1 MVKSKKTECSSSSHT
16 PSHSS
21 LRGSRCLV
29 RDCVQLCL
37 LLRFRPSPL
46 HLYNPL
52 LPLHPTSNRL
62 SLLLLLSRLP
72 CVQTWCSPPSDG
84 FSTLQMAQSFPQ
96 TGEAKGGGWEGIYF
110 GGGGVIKRPNS
121 PSHLFV
127 SDDFPGV
134 DHQLSYNT
142 VKDSTFVRVS
152 NFLKSKTGS
161 KYNLQCRRVE
171 LQVLSPPVH
180 LSAVRKSHIT
190 PNHPLASFDLYA
202 HEITMGIPNQ
212 KVGFGQVSHSRM
224 KKRNQDR

>member
-1 MVKSKKTECSSSSHT
+1 MCVTAFNFASFSASVRALYISTILFFLSIPLPTASPSSSS
-16 PSHSS
+16 S
-21 LRGSRCLV
+21 LASLVFRRGV
-29 RDCVQLCL
+29 
-37 LLRFRPSPL
+37 
-46 HLYNPL
+46 L
-52 LPLHPTSNRL
+52 LPAMASQ
-62 SLLLLLSRLP
+62 LSRWHNRFHRRGR
-72 CVQTWCSPPSDG
+72 Q
-84 FSTLQMAQSFPQ
+84 
-96 TGEAKGGGWEGIYF
+96 KGGGGGGIYF